1 MWKFLKEP
9 PIIFQ
14 ILIYSLTIIF
24 AILSLI
30 FADNSLLQNIFFAG
44 LGTFFFYAVYL
55 FAAFGIKNIK
65 VFIAFLRKRIKWFDH
80 ILTDYNYRTIFNAAL
95 AFIFVFIFS
104 IYNAILGIIYQSVWY
119 ISISIYYFLL
129 MIVRFILV
137 KNGYLLGKQKLE
149 IDIKAKKMT
158 KIYLKSGIYLFLIDL
173 VLVIPITML
182 IYFQKKV
189 NFPDW
194 IAIGMAAYTFYKLIT
209 AIVNFIKTRK
219 SEHLIIKG
227 LRTINF
233 TDAMVSL
240 LTLENTLILTFSTEK
255 SESLFILGA
264 ILGFVIIVLCFL
276 LAVLTIING
285 RKILKKNNE

>member
-9 PIIFQ
+9 PILFQ
-14 ILIYSLTIIF
+14 ILIYSLTILF
-24 AILSLI
+24 AILSLV
-30 FADNSLLQNIFFAG
+30 FAEDSLLQNIFFG
-44 LGTFFFYAVYL
+44 CLGTFFFYAVYL

-65 VFIAFLRKRIKWFDH
+65 RFINYLRKRISWFDK
-80 ILTDYNYRTIFNAAL
+80 LLNDYNYRTIFNAAW

-104 IYNAILGIIYQSVWY
+104 IYNAILGIVYHSVWY

-137 KNGYLLGKQKLE
+137 KNGYLLEKQQVE
-149 IDIKAKKMT
+149 INIKEKKMA
-158 KIYLKSGIYLFLIDL
+158 KIYFKSGVYLFLIDL
-173 VLVIPITML
+173 VLIVPITML
-182 IYFQKKV
+182 VYFQKKV

-194 IAIGMAAYTFYKLIT
+194 IAIGMAAYTFYKLII
-209 AIVNFIKTRK
+209 AIFNFIKTRK
-219 SEHLIIKG
+219 NSHLIIKG

-264 ILGFVIIVLCFL
+264 VLGFVIIVLCFL
-276 LAVLTIING
+276 LAILTIING
-285 RKILKKNNE
+285 RKFLKRSRE

>member
-264 ILGFVIIVLCFL
+264 ILGFVTIVLCFL